1 MYVEMMWVSIRALW
15 VINSS
20 WSIWICH
27 AVRQH
32 CGEYTTHPA
41 GTLMVPSIP
50 EMVRSRTWLQGW
62 KVTKSKLNLSPCGG
76 SHTEISTAWY
86 SPQAPLWKLPKV
98 IMVGAYQMEWHFLS
112 SISSPTFFFFSYAA
126 KFFFFLCYAWAST
139 ISPWHCALC
148 LLYSAF
154 PGYLCTLVLWQERT
168 IVLLR
173 SRPHKPRLGMTGL
186 NSYPLSKVLYSLRTY
201 LESVGKIMGN

>member
-1 MYVEMMWVSIRALW
+1 MQSDSIVVNIPHIQQGLWWSPAFQKWSGPGLGCKGERWQSPNLIWALVEGAILKSRQLGILPRLLYGSYQKLSWWGRIR
-15 VINSS
+15 
-20 WSIWICH
+20 WSDIS
-27 AVRQH
+27 
-32 CGEYTTHPA
+32 YHPPPA
-41 GTLMVPSIP
+41 PPFSFSAM
-50 EMVRSRTWLQGW
+50 Q
-62 KVTKSKLNLSPCGG
+62 LS
-76 SHTEISTAWY
+76 
-86 SPQAPLWKLPKV
+86 
-98 IMVGAYQMEWHFLS
+98 
-112 SISSPTFFFFSYAA
+112 
-126 KFFFFLCYAWAST
+126 FFFLCYAWAST